1 MNRSIVKLPSDAGED
16 FEVYVNGGR
25 QQPDIDFCLYGREL
39 IFDRALRSDQVSGR
53 RWFLGPGGTGHLPPR

>member
-1 MNRSIVKLPSDAGED
+1 MNRSIVKLPADAGED

-25 QQPDIDFCLYGREL
+25 QQPDIDFYLYGREL
-39 IFDRALRSDQVSGR
+39 IFDRALRSDQVSRR